1 MLLQNILSI
10 VSLITIIIIFTI
22 SMVCLWKMPASFVQN
37 DQKDLDWGLIIAY
50 SALFGFLSGSL
61 VLIIGIQ
68 VIEVKQRKQMN
79 PYKSKMFRK

>member
-10 VSLITIIIIFTI
+10 VSILTVIVIFAI
-22 SMVCLWKMPASFVQN
+22 SMLCLWKMPPSFVQN
-37 DQKDLDWGLIIAY
+37 DQKDLDWGLIGAY
-50 SALFGFLSGSL
+50 STLFGFLSGSL

-68 VIEVKQRKQMN
+68 VMEVKQRKQMN